1 MYAIYTFGPEIMT
14 AFGLGEGHEAILGE
28 SVVSLFF
35 LIGSIPAMFW
45 LNSRWAAVR
54 CSSARSPS
62 WRWASSSWA
71 CSRTPPST

>member
-1 MYAIYTFGPEIMT
+1 MA
-14 AFGLGEGHEAILGE
+14 AFGLGAGHEAILGE

-45 LNSRWAAVR
+45 LNSMGRR
-54 CSSARSPS
+54 PLLIRSLAS